1 MSCRSSAMS
10 QGPFYRR
17 FLSAGICG
25 ILLAPASAAF
35 FTVPVFGSIIEAQP
49 SAPMKSVSLRGF
61 RVLVPASW
69 QVINLQATPTAC
81 VRFDRHA
88 VYLGAP
94 GRAEDCPA
102 HLIATKTEALLVEP
116 LSARDAP
123 SGVLTEPVAH
133 QYVITDAPSGVEVT
147 ATYGSDQSL
156 IKKILDNSSMRRNGA
171 PVSPSPPAPVAPT
184 PGRPTQAP
192 VTRTALRP
200 ALTRAPLTPVVM
212 RAPLRPALTPAP
224 LTPVLMRAPLTPALT
239 RAPLTPALIRT
250 PLTPALTRAPL
261 RPALTPAPLTPA
273 LIRTP
278 LTPALT
284 RTPLTPAPTAL
295 PHSVTNDTGPGFDA
309 CAAPDPATMRAWIRH
324 SPYRA
329 VGIYIGGSDRA
340 CAQPNLTAA
349 WVRQQ
354 AAAGWRFIP
363 LYVGPQAAW
372 GQITT
377 AASQGMNAAD
387 DAVLQAR
394 ALGFGPGTPLYYDM
408 EAYPRRH
415 SGAAKRFLSAWT
427 DELHADGYA
436 SGVYSSSGTGVADL
450 ANHYTSYPGYTLY
463 NSSYTTPDVIFDAL
477 WNGLADTTDATVPR
491 VDWADHRRIHQ
502 YRGGTNQTYGG
513 RRLNIDRDY
522 LDVLLPDYGAPPA
535 WTSAPGSSGAGCCP
549 SLASRSRPWAQPSPH
564 ADRTIRSA
572 SRTNPRAA
580 RPTKRKRPP
589 RSHRR
594 VIQGCARGTSSHR
607 SQRQAHLGHGH
618 SNNRAWPTHC
628 RSH

>member
-1 MSCRSSAMS
+1 MS
-10 QGPFYRR
+10 QGPFGRR

-25 ILLAPASAAF
+25 ILLAPAGAAF
-35 FTVPVFGSIIEAQP
+35 FTVPVFASVVEAQP
-49 SAPMKSVSLRGF
+49 SAPMKSVSLRSF

-123 SGVLTEPVAH
+123 SGVLAEPVAH
-133 QYVITDAPSGVEVT
+133 QYVITDASSGVEVT
-147 ATYGSDQSL
+147 ATYGSDQAL
-156 IKKILDNSSMRRNGA
+156 IKKILDNSSVRRNRA
-171 PVSPSPPAPVAPT
+171 PVSPSPPAPVAAT
-184 PGRPTQAP
+184 PGRPTQA
-192 VTRTALRP
+192 VTRT
-200 ALTRAPLTPVVM
+200 
-212 RAPLRPALTPAP
+212 PLR
-224 LTPVLMRAPLTPALT
+224 PALT

-250 PLTPALTRAPL
+250 PL
-261 RPALTPAPLTPA
+261 RPALARAPLTPA

-278 LTPALT
+278 LRPALARVPLTPALI
-284 RTPLTPAPTAL
+284 RTPLRPALARVPLTPALIRTPLRPALARAPLTPALIPAPLTPAPTAL
-295 PHSVTNDTGPGFDA
+295 PHSVTNDAGPGFDA
-309 CAAPDPATMRAWIRH
+309 CAAPGPATMRAWIRH

-349 WVRQQ
+349 WVSQQ

-372 GQITT
+372 GQITA

-387 DAVLQAR
+387 DAVLQAQ

-463 NSSYTTPDVIFDAL
+463 NSYTTPDVIFDAL
-477 WNGLADTTDATVPR
+477 WNGLADTTDATIPR
-491 VDWADHRRIHQ
+491 DDWADHRRIHQ
-502 YRGGTNQTYGG
+502 YRGGTNQSYGG

-522 LDVLLPDYGAPPA
+522 LDVLLPAYGASPA
-535 WTSAPGSSGAGCCP
+535 WTSVPGSGGAGSSP
-549 SLASRSRPWAQPSPH
+549 SLAA
-564 ADRTIRSA
+564 RSA
-572 SRTNPRAA
+572 RGRSHPRMPTAQSGPRAGQTRA
-580 RPTKRKRPP
+580 PRGGPSANGRPAPIGE
-589 RSHRR
+589 SYEA
-594 VIQGCARGTSSHR
+594 VRGGLHSHR
-607 SQRQAHLGHGH
+607 SQRHAQLGQGH
-618 SNNRAWPTHC
+618 RQMTVPGRPHC